1 MQSGTYAIYLR
12 KSREDIESEKYGEGE
27 TLARHEK
34 ILTTLAEKRNLHISK
49 IYREVVSG
57 ETISERKEMQKLLK
71 DVENEKWTGILVVEV
86 ERLARGDTADQG
98 RVSKAFK
105 YSHTKII
112 TPVKTYDPDNEFDE
126 EYFEF
131 GLFMSRRE
139 YKTINRRLQR
149 GREISVSEGKFV
161 GNIAPFG
168 YDRVKLKDS
177 KGYTLSINRDE
188 APIIK
193 EIFRLYTFENN
204 TINSVTKK
212 LNDMNLKP
220 RISDEWTISSVKDIL
235 SNPTYIGKIVWN
247 RRKQKKKTKNG
258 HIIIS
263 RPRNQ
268 EYLIYDGLHEP
279 IIDNKTWNLV
289 QEKRK
294 QNTPKVKHN
303 NVIQNPL
310 VGLVFCEKCGK
321 PMQRRPY
328 TKADKPATLMCSNSK
343 CDNISSKLY
352 IVENKIID
360 ALKIWLENHKVD
372 YDIKNNS
379 NSDNN
384 KLIEKSIAATK
395 KELEKENT
403 KLNKIYD
410 FLENGIYSKEEF
422 IERSKAIKD
431 NIQNLESKIKEYNSL
446 LQKNDEIQTQKETII
461 PKLENI
467 IDLYD
472 KLETAEDKNI
482 LLKSIFEKVSYLK
495 TEKAIKK
502 IQIKLILNYIYIL
515 KYLESN
521 ICFLLKGV
529 NSPFSRKQSYPIYI
543 RLCESLIWRYI

>member
-1 MQSGTYAIYLR
+1 MQNGTYAIYLR

-34 ILTTLAEKRNLHISK
+34 ILTTLALTRNLTIGK

-71 DVENEKWTGILVVEV
+71 DVENEKWTGVLVVEV

-177 KGYTLSINRDE
+177 KGYTLSINQNE
-188 APIIK
+188 APIVK
-193 EIFRLYTFENN
+193 EIFRLYAFESN
-204 TINSVTKK
+204 TINSLVKR
-212 LNDMNLKP
+212 LNTMNLKP
-220 RISDEWTISSVKDIL
+220 RISDEWTISYVKDIL

-247 RRKQKKKTKNG
+247 RRKQKKKTKN
-258 HIIIS
+258 
-263 RPRNQ
+263 
-268 EYLIYDGLHEP
+268 EP
-279 IIDNKTWNLV
+279 IIDTKTWDLV

-303 NVIQNPL
+303 NIVQNPL

-328 TKADKPATLMCSNSK
+328 NKADKPATLMCSNSK
-343 CDNISSKLY
+343 CDNVSSKLY
-352 IVENKIID
+352 IVENKIIES
-360 ALKIWLENHKVD
+360 LKIWLENYKVN
-372 YDIKNNS
+372 YEIKDNS
-379 NSDNN
+379 SIDNN
-384 KLIEKSIAATK
+384 KIIEQSISTTK
-395 KELEKENT
+395 KELEKENN

-410 FLENGIYSKEEF
+410 FLENSIYSKEEF
-422 IERSKAIKD
+422 INRSK
-431 NIQNLESKIKEYNSL
+431 SIKENIESL
-446 LQKNDEIQTQKETII
+446 ENKLKEYTELLNRNNEMQNKKETII
-461 PKLENI
+461 PKLENV
-467 IDLYD
+467 IDLYY

-482 LLKSIFEKVSYLK
+482 LLKSIIAKVTYLK

-502 IQIKLILNYIYIL
+502 DSDPTNFELHIYPKIH
-515 KYLESN
+515 K
-521 ICFLLKGV
+521 I
-529 NSPFSRKQSYPIYI
+529 
-543 RLCESLIWRYI
+543 

>member
-1 MQSGTYAIYLR
+1 MQDGTYAIYLR
-12 KSREDIESEKYGEGE
+12 KSREDYEAEKYGEGE

-34 ILTTLAEKRNLHISK
+34 ILTTLAQKRNLNIGK

-71 DVENEKWTGILVVEV
+71 DVESEKWTGILVVEV

-149 GREISVSEGKFV
+149 GRELSCQEGKFV

-168 YDRVKLKDS
+168 YDRVKLQDS
-177 KGYTLSINRDE
+177 KGYTLSINQDE
-188 APIIK
+188 APIVK
-193 EIFRLYTFENN
+193 EIFRLYAFESN
-204 TINSVTKK
+204 TINFVAKQ
-212 LNDMNLKP
+212 LNNMNLKP

-258 HIIIS
+258 HLIIS

-279 IIDNKTWNLV
+279 IVDIKTWDLV

-294 QNTPKVKHN
+294 QNAPKVKHSN
-303 NVIQNPL
+303 IVQNPL
-310 VGLVFCEKCGK
+310 VGLVFCKKCGK

-352 IVENKIID
+352 IVENKIIES
-360 ALKIWLENHKVD
+360 LKIWLENYKVD
-372 YDIKNNS
+372 YEIQYNS
-379 NSDNN
+379 NTDDNN
-384 KLIEKSIAATK
+384 LIEQSISATQK
-395 KELEKENT
+395 GLEKENT

-410 FLENGIYSKEEF
+410 FLENGIYSKDEF
-422 IERSKAIKD
+422 INRSKSIKE
-431 NIQNLESKIKEYNSL
+431 NIQSLEIKLKEYTELLNKNNESKQQKEIMIPKLKNVIDLYYNLES
-446 LQKNDEIQTQKETII
+446 
-461 PKLENI
+461 
-467 IDLYD
+467 
-472 KLETAEDKNI
+472 AEDKNI
-482 LLKSIFEKVSYLK
+482 LLKSVIAKVTYLK

-502 IQIKLILNYIYIL
+502 DSDPTNFELHIYSKIP
-515 KYLESN
+515 K
-521 ICFLLKGV
+521 F
-529 NSPFSRKQSYPIYI
+529 
-543 RLCESLIWRYI
+543 

>member
-1 MQSGTYAIYLR
+1 MQDGTYAIYLR

-34 ILTTLAEKRNLHISK
+34 ILTTLAKKRNLHISK

-71 DVENEKWTGILVVEV
+71 DVENEKWTGVLVVEV

-177 KGYTLSINRDE
+177 KGYSLSVNQDE
-188 APIIK
+188 APIVK
-193 EIFRLYTFENN
+193 EIFRLYTFESN
-204 TINSVTKK
+204 TINSVVKQ

-220 RISDEWTISSVKDIL
+220 RISNEWTISSVKDIL

-258 HIIIS
+258 HLIIS

-268 EYLIYDGLHEP
+268 DYLIYDGLHEP
-279 IIDNKTWNLV
+279 IIDNKTWDLV

-294 QNTPKVKHN
+294 QNTPKVKHSHQ
-303 NVIQNPL
+303 VQNPL

-328 TKADKPATLMCSNSK
+328 TKANKPATLICSNSK
-343 CDNISSKLY
+343 CDNVSSKLY
-352 IVENKIID
+352 IVENKIIE
-360 ALKIWLENHKVD
+360 ALKIWLENYKVD
-372 YDIKNNS
+372 YEIKDNS
-379 NSDNN
+379 NTENIN
-384 KLIEKSIAATK
+384 LIEKSIANTK
-395 KELEKENT
+395 RELEKENT

-410 FLENGIYSKEEF
+410 FLENGLYSKDEF
-422 IERSKAIKD
+422 INRSKAIKN
-431 NIQNLESKIKEYNSL
+431 NIKSLESKLKDYNEL
-446 LQKNDEIQTQKETII
+446 LNKNHEIQNEKEMMI

-472 KLETAEDKNI
+472 NLETAEDKNI
-482 LLKSIFEKVSYLK
+482 LLKSILAKVTYLK
-495 TEKAIKK
+495 TEKAIKNNSNPTNFELHIYPK
-502 IQIKLILNYIYIL
+502 IPK
-515 KYLESN
+515 
-521 ICFLLKGV
+521 F
-529 NSPFSRKQSYPIYI
+529 
-543 RLCESLIWRYI
+543 

>member
-1 MQSGTYAIYLR
+1 MQNNGTYAIYLR
-12 KSREDIESEKYGEGE
+12 KSREDIEAEKYGEGE

-34 ILTTLAEKRNLHISK
+34 ILTTLAEKKNLHISK
-49 IYREVVSG
+49 IYREIVSG

-71 DVENEKWTGILVVEV
+71 DVENEKWTGVLVVEV

-149 GREISVSEGKFV
+149 GREISVQEGKFV

-168 YDRVKLKDS
+168 YDRVKLKDA
-177 KGYTLSINRDE
+177 KGYTLSINQNE

-193 EIFRLYTFENN
+193 EIFRLYAFESN
-204 TINSVTKK
+204 TINSVVKY
-212 LNDMNLKP
+212 LNNMNLKP
-220 RISDEWTISSVKDIL
+220 RISDEWSISSVKDIL
-235 SNPTYIGKIVWN
+235 SNPTYIGKLTWN
-247 RRKQKKKTKNG
+247 KRKQKKKTKNG

-263 RPRNQ
+263 RPRNND
-268 EYLIYDGLHEP
+268 YLVYDGLHEP
-279 IIDNKTWNLV
+279 IIDNKTWELV

-294 QNTPKVKHN
+294 QNIPKVKHN
-303 NVIQNPL
+303 NQIQNPL

-328 TKADKPATLMCSNSK
+328 NKANKPDTLICSNSK
-343 CDNISSKLY
+343 CDNVSSKLY
-352 IVENKIID
+352 IVENKIIE
-360 ALKIWLENHKVD
+360 ALKIWLKNYKVD
-372 YDIKNNS
+372 YKSKANSISNN
-379 NSDNN
+379 NE
-384 KLIEKSIAATK
+384 LIENSITITK
-395 KELEKENT
+395 KQLEKENI

-410 FLENGIYSKEEF
+410 FLEKGIYNKDEF
-422 IERSKAIKD
+422 INRSKVIKD
-431 NIQNLESKIKEYNSL
+431 NIKSLENKLQEYEEFLSKKTQIQNE
-446 LQKNDEIQTQKETII
+446 KETII
-461 PKLENI
+461 PKLENF
-467 IDLYD
+467 IDLYY

-482 LLKSIFEKVSYLK
+482 LLKSIIAKVTYLK

-502 IQIKLILNYIYIL
+502 DSDPTNFELHIYTKIL
-515 KYLESN
+515 KN
-521 ICFLLKGV
+521 
-529 NSPFSRKQSYPIYI
+529 
-543 RLCESLIWRYI
+543 

>member
-1 MQSGTYAIYLR
+1 MQDGTYAIYLR

-71 DVENEKWTGILVVEV
+71 DVENEKWTGVLVVEV

-168 YDRVKLKDS
+168 YTRVKLKDS
-177 KGYTLSINRDE
+177 KGYTLTINQDE
-188 APIIK
+188 APIVK
-193 EIFRLYTFENN
+193 EIFRLYALESC
-204 TINSVTKK
+204 TIGSVAKQ

-220 RISDEWTISSVKDIL
+220 RISNEWTISSVKDIL

-268 EYLIYDGLHEP
+268 DYLIYDGLHEP
-279 IIDNKTWNLV
+279 IIGNKTWELV

-303 NVIQNPL
+303 NSIQNPL
-310 VGLVFCEKCGK
+310 VGLVFCEKCSK

-328 TKADKPATLMCSNSK
+328 TKADKPEALICSNPK
-343 CDNISSKLY
+343 CDNVSSKLY
-352 IVENKIID
+352 IVENKIIE
-360 ALKIWLENHKVD
+360 ALRIWLENYKVNYEMKD
-372 YDIKNNS
+372 
-379 NSDNN
+379 NSDTENN
-384 KLIEKSIAATK
+384 KLIEKSIDTTK
-395 KELEKENT
+395 KNLEKENA
-403 KLNKIYD
+403 KLDKIYD
-410 FLENGIYSKEEF
+410 FLENGIYGKDEF
-422 IERSKAIKD
+422 INRSKTVKE
-431 NIQNLESKIKEYNSL
+431 NIESLENKLKKYTEL
-446 LQKNDEIQTQKETII
+446 LHKNVEMQKEKQTIM
-461 PKLENI
+461 PKLENV

-482 LLKSIFEKVSYLK
+482 LLKSIISKVTYLK
-495 TEKAIKK
+495 TEKSIKK
-502 IQIKLILNYIYIL
+502 DSDQTNFELHIYPKISKIK
-515 KYLESN
+515 
-521 ICFLLKGV
+521 
-529 NSPFSRKQSYPIYI
+529 
-543 RLCESLIWRYI
+543 

>member
-1 MQSGTYAIYLR
+1 MQDGTYAIYLR

-34 ILTTLAEKRNLHISK
+34 ILTTLAEKRNLAIGK

-71 DVENEKWTGILVVEV
+71 DVENEKWTGVLVVEV

-161 GNIAPFG
+161 GNVAPFG
-168 YDRVKLKDS
+168 YDRVKLKDT
-177 KGYTLSINRDE
+177 KGYTLSINQDE
-188 APIIK
+188 APIVK
-193 EIFRLYTFENN
+193 EIFRLYTFESN
-204 TINSVTKK
+204 TINSVVKQ
-212 LNDMNLKP
+212 LNNMNLKP
-220 RISDEWTISSVKDIL
+220 RVSDEWNISSVKDIL

-268 EYLIYDGLHEP
+268 DYLMYDGLHEP
-279 IIDNKTWNLV
+279 IIDSTIWDLV

-294 QNTPKVKHN
+294 QNTPKVKRSN
-303 NVIQNPL
+303 TIQNPL

-328 TKADKPATLMCSNSK
+328 TKADKPATLICSNSK

-352 IVENKIID
+352 IVENKIIE
-360 ALKIWLENHKVD
+360 ALRIWLENYKVD
-372 YDIKNNS
+372 YEANNNLNANNDI
-379 NSDNN
+379 
-384 KLIEKSIAATK
+384 IEKTIASTK
-395 KELEKENT
+395 KELEKENA
-403 KLNKIYD
+403 KLDKIYG
-410 FLENGIYSKEEF
+410 FLENGIYSKDEF
-422 IERSKAIKD
+422 INRSKAIKD
-431 NIQNLESKIKEYNSL
+431 NIQSLETKLNEYNSL
-446 LQKNDEIQTQKETII
+446 LQKNTEVQNEKDTMV
-461 PKLENI
+461 PKLKNV

-482 LLKSIFEKVSYLK
+482 LLKSIIAKVTYLK

-502 IQIKLILNYIYIL
+502 DSTPTNFELHIYPKIP
-515 KYLESN
+515 K
-521 ICFLLKGV
+521 I
-529 NSPFSRKQSYPIYI
+529 
-543 RLCESLIWRYI
+543 

>member
-1 MQSGTYAIYLR
+1 MQDGTYAIYLR
-12 KSREDIESEKYGEGE
+12 KSREDIEAEKYGEGE

-34 ILTTLAEKRNLHISK
+34 ILTTLAEKRKLHISK

-57 ETISERKEMQKLLK
+57 ETISERKEMQKLLR
-71 DVENEKWTGILVVEV
+71 DVENEKWTGVLVVEV

-98 RVSKAFK
+98 QVSKAFK

-149 GREISVSEGKFV
+149 GRELSVSEGKFV

-168 YDRVKLKDS
+168 YDRVNLENA
-177 KGYTLSINRDE
+177 KGYTLSINQDE
-188 APIIK
+188 APIVR
-193 EIFRLYTFENN
+193 EIFRLYTFENA
-204 TINSVTKK
+204 TINSITKQLNK
-212 LNDMNLKP
+212 LNLKP
-220 RISDEWTISSVKDIL
+220 RIANEWSISSVKDIL

-258 HIIIS
+258 HLIIS

-268 EYLIYDGLHEP
+268 DYLIYDGLHEP
-279 IIDNKTWNLV
+279 IIDNKTWELV

-294 QNTPKVKHN
+294 QNAPKIKHN
-303 NVIQNPL
+303 NTIQNPL
-310 VGLVFCEKCGK
+310 VGLIFCEKCGK

-328 TKADKPATLMCSNSK
+328 TQADKPAILMCSNSK

-352 IVENKIID
+352 VVEDKIID
-360 ALKIWLENHKVD
+360 ALKIWLKNYKVH
-372 YDIKNNS
+372 YSEKNNL

-384 KLIEKSIAATK
+384 KIIENSVSTTK
-395 KELEKENT
+395 RELEKENA
-403 KLNKIYD
+403 KLNKIYE
-410 FLENGIYSKEEF
+410 FLENGIYNNDEF
-422 IERSKAIKD
+422 ISRSKAIKD
-431 NIQNLESKIKEYNSL
+431 NIQFLENKLEKYNSI
-446 LQKNDEIQTQKETII
+446 LQKNVEIQNQKKIII

-467 IDLYD
+467 IDLYYNL
-472 KLETAEDKNI
+472 KTAEDKNI
-482 LLKSIFEKVSYLK
+482 LLKSIISKVTYLK

-502 IQIKLILNYIYIL
+502 DSDPTNFELHIYPKIT
-515 KYLESN
+515 K
-521 ICFLLKGV
+521 V
-529 NSPFSRKQSYPIYI
+529 
-543 RLCESLIWRYI
+543 

>member
-1 MQSGTYAIYLR
+1 MQNGTYAIYLR
-12 KSREDIESEKYGEGE
+12 KSREDYEAEKYGEGE

-34 ILTTLAEKRNLHISK
+34 ILTTLAKKRNLNISK

-71 DVENEKWTGILVVEV
+71 DVENEKWTGVLVVEV

-112 TPVKTYDPDNEFDE
+112 TPAKTYDPDNEFDE

-168 YDRVKLKDS
+168 YDRVKLKDA
-177 KGYTLSINRDE
+177 KGYTLTINKEE
-188 APIIK
+188 APIVK
-193 EIFRLYTFENN
+193 EIFRLYTFESN
-204 TINSVTKK
+204 TISSVVKH
-212 LNDMNLKP
+212 LNNMNLKP
-220 RISDEWTISSVKDIL
+220 RISNEWTISSVKDIL

-258 HIIIS
+258 HLIIS

-268 EYLIYDGLHEP
+268 DYLIYDGLHEP
-279 IIDNKTWNLV
+279 IIDNKTWELV

-294 QNTPKVKHN
+294 QRTPKVKYSHQ
-303 NVIQNPL
+303 IQNPL

-328 TKADKPATLMCSNSK
+328 TKANKPATLICSNSK

-352 IVENKIID
+352 LVENKIIE
-360 ALKIWLENHKVD
+360 ALKIWLENYKID
-372 YDIKNNS
+372 YEVESISNVNN
-379 NSDNN
+379 NEI
-384 KLIEKSIAATK
+384 IEKSIVSTK
-395 KELEKENT
+395 KELERENT
-403 KLNKIYD
+403 KLEKIYD
-410 FLENGIYSKEEF
+410 FLENGIYNKDEF
-422 IERSKAIKD
+422 INRSKAIKD
-431 NIQNLESKIKEYNSL
+431 TIQHLENKLKEYNYI
-446 LQKNDEIQTQKETII
+446 LQKSIEVQNEKETMI
-461 PKLENI
+461 PKLENV
-467 IDLYD
+467 IDLYS
-472 KLETAEDKNI
+472 KLETAEDKSV
-482 LLKSIFEKVSYLK
+482 LLKSIIAKVTYLK
-495 TEKAIKK
+495 TKKAIKK
-502 IQIKLILNYIYIL
+502 DADPTNFELHIYPKIP
-515 KYLESN
+515 K
-521 ICFLLKGV
+521 I
-529 NSPFSRKQSYPIYI
+529 
-543 RLCESLIWRYI
+543 

>member
-1 MQSGTYAIYLR
+1 MQDGTYAIYLR

-27 TLARHEK
+27 TLARHKK
-34 ILTTLAEKRNLHISK
+34 ILTTLASSRNLHISK

-71 DVENEKWTGILVVEV
+71 DVENEKWTGVLVVEV

-177 KGYTLSINRDE
+177 KGYTLSINQDE
-188 APIIK
+188 APIVK
-193 EIFRLYTFENN
+193 EIFRLYTFEST
-204 TINSVTKK
+204 TIGSVVKR

-220 RISDEWTISSVKDIL
+220 RISDEWTISSVRDII

-258 HIIIS
+258 HLIIS

-268 EYLIYDGLHEP
+268 DYLIYDGLHEP
-279 IIDNKTWNLV
+279 IIDNKTWELV

-294 QNTPKVKHN
+294 QNTPKVKHSN
-303 NVIQNPL
+303 QIQNPL
-310 VGLVFCEKCGK
+310 VGLVFCEKCGR

-328 TKADKPATLMCSNSK
+328 TKADKPATLICPNSK

-352 IVENKIID
+352 IVENKIIE
-360 ALKIWLENHKVD
+360 ALKIWLKNYKVD
-372 YDIKNNS
+372 YEIKDNS
-379 NSDNN
+379 NIDNN
-384 KLIEKSIAATK
+384 RLIEKFIVSTK
-395 KELEKENT
+395 KELEKENA

-410 FLENGIYSKEEF
+410 FLENGIYSNDEF
-422 IERSKAIKD
+422 INRSKAIKE
-431 NIQNLESKIKEYNSL
+431 NIESLENKLKEYIELLNKNNEIQNEKDIM
-446 LQKNDEIQTQKETII
+446 I
-461 PKLENI
+461 PKLENV
-467 IDLYD
+467 IDLYN
-472 KLETAEDKNI
+472 KLGTAEDKNI
-482 LLKSIFEKVSYLK
+482 LLKSIIAKVTYLK
-495 TEKAIKK
+495 TEKAIKSDSDSTNFELQIYPKVTK
-502 IQIKLILNYIYIL
+502 I
-515 KYLESN
+515 
-521 ICFLLKGV
+521 
-529 NSPFSRKQSYPIYI
+529 
-543 RLCESLIWRYI
+543 

>member
-1 MQSGTYAIYLR
+1 
-12 KSREDIESEKYGEGE
+12 
-27 TLARHEK
+27 
-34 ILTTLAEKRNLHISK
+34 
-49 IYREVVSG
+49 
-57 ETISERKEMQKLLK
+57 
-71 DVENEKWTGILVVEV
+71 
-86 ERLARGDTADQG
+86 
-98 RVSKAFK
+98 
-105 YSHTKII
+105 
-112 TPVKTYDPDNEFDE
+112 
-126 EYFEF
+126 
-131 GLFMSRRE
+131 
-139 YKTINRRLQR
+139 
-149 GREISVSEGKFV
+149 
-161 GNIAPFG
+161 
-168 YDRVKLKDS
+168 
-177 KGYTLSINRDE
+177 
-188 APIIK
+188 
-193 EIFRLYTFENN
+193 
-204 TINSVTKK
+204 
-212 LNDMNLKP
+212 MNLKP

-384 KLIEKSIAATK
+384 KLIEKSIAAAK

-422 IERSKAIKD
+422 IC
-431 NIQNLESKIKEYNSL
+431 L
-446 LQKNDEIQTQKETII
+446 LYT
-461 PKLENI
+461 
-467 IDLYD
+467 
-472 KLETAEDKNI
+472 
-482 LLKSIFEKVSYLK
+482 
-495 TEKAIKK
+495 
-502 IQIKLILNYIYIL
+502 
-515 KYLESN
+515 
-521 ICFLLKGV
+521 
-529 NSPFSRKQSYPIYI
+529 SPSPRD
-543 RLCESLIWRYI
+543 

>member
-1 MQSGTYAIYLR
+1 MQNDGTYAIYLR
-12 KSREDIESEKYGEGE
+12 KSREDIEAEKYGEGE

-34 ILTTLAEKRNLHISK
+34 ILITLAEKKHLHISK

-71 DVENEKWTGILVVEV
+71 DVENEKWTGVLVVEV
-86 ERLARGDTADQG
+86 ERLARGDTIDQG

-149 GREISVSEGKFV
+149 GREISVQEGKFV

-177 KGYTLSINRDE
+177 KGYTLSINPNE
-188 APIIK
+188 APIVK

-204 TINSVTKK
+204 TINSVVNK
-212 LNDMNLKP
+212 LNNMNLKP
-220 RISDEWTISSVKDIL
+220 RISDEWSISSVRDIL

-268 EYLIYDGLHEP
+268 EYLIYNGLHEP
-279 IIDNKTWNLV
+279 IIDNKTWELA

-294 QNTPKVKHN
+294 QNIPKVKHN

-328 TKADKPATLMCSNSK
+328 NKTNNPPTLICPNSK
-343 CDNISSKLY
+343 CNNVSSKLY
-352 IVENKIID
+352 IVEDKIIE
-360 ALKIWLENHKVD
+360 ALKIWLENYKIDYDVKVD
-372 YDIKNNS
+372 S
-379 NSDNN
+379 NTESHQ
-384 KLIEKSIAATK
+384 LIEKSITNTK
-395 KELEKENT
+395 KDLEREYT

-410 FLENGIYSKEEF
+410 FLENGIYNKNEF
-422 IERSKAIKD
+422 INRSKATKENIETLEKKLQEY
-431 NIQNLESKIKEYNSL
+431 NELISKKTQIQNE
-446 LQKNDEIQTQKETII
+446 KETII

-467 IDLYD
+467 IDLYY

-482 LLKSIFEKVSYLK
+482 LLKSIVAKVTYLK
-495 TEKAIKK
+495 TEKSKPIDFELHIYPKMPK
-502 IQIKLILNYIYIL
+502 TQYID
-515 KYLESN
+515 
-521 ICFLLKGV
+521 
-529 NSPFSRKQSYPIYI
+529 
-543 RLCESLIWRYI
+543 

>member
-1 MQSGTYAIYLR
+1 MQDSAYAIYLR
-12 KSREDIESEKYGEGE
+12 KSREDIESEKYGEDE

-34 ILTTLAEKRNLHISK
+34 ILTTLAEKRNLTIGK

-57 ETISERKEMQKLLK
+57 ETISERKEMQRLLK
-71 DVENEKWTGILVVEV
+71 DVENEKWAGVLVVEV

-149 GREISVSEGKFV
+149 GREVSVSEGKFV

-177 KGYTLSINRDE
+177 KGYTLSINQNE
-188 APIIK
+188 AHIVK
-193 EIFRLYTFENN
+193 EIFRLYAFESN
-204 TINSVTKK
+204 TINLVAKQ
-212 LNDMNLKP
+212 LNYMNLKP

-258 HIIIS
+258 HLIIS

-279 IIDNKTWNLV
+279 IIDTKTWNLV

-294 QNTPKVKHN
+294 QNSPKVKHSN
-303 NVIQNPL
+303 IIQNPL
-310 VGLVFCEKCGK
+310 VGLVFCESCGK

-328 TKADKPATLMCSNSK
+328 TKADKSATLMCSNSK
-343 CDNISSKLY
+343 CDNVSSKLY
-352 IVENKIID
+352 IVENKIIE
-360 ALKIWLENHKVD
+360 ALKIWFKNYKVN
-372 YDIKNNS
+372 YEIKDDACT
-379 NSDNN
+379 DNN
-384 KLIEKSIAATK
+384 KIIEQSIADIK

-410 FLENGIYSKEEF
+410 FLENGIYSKDEF
-422 IERSKAIKD
+422 INRSKSIKN
-431 NIQNLESKIKEYNSL
+431 NIQNLENKLNEYTELLSKNNESK
-446 LQKNDEIQTQKETII
+446 QQKEIMI
-461 PKLENI
+461 PKLGNV
-467 IDLYD
+467 IDLYY
-472 KLETAEDKNI
+472 KLESAEDKNI
-482 LLKSIFEKVSYLK
+482 LLKSIIAKVTYLK

-502 IQIKLILNYIYIL
+502 DADPTNFELHIYPKIL
-515 KYLESN
+515 K
-521 ICFLLKGV
+521 F
-529 NSPFSRKQSYPIYI
+529 
-543 RLCESLIWRYI
+543 

>member
-1 MQSGTYAIYLR
+1 MQDGTYAIYLR

-34 ILTTLAEKRNLHISK
+34 ILTTLAEKRNLTIGK

-71 DVENEKWTGILVVEV
+71 DVENEKWTGVLVVEV

-149 GREISVSEGKFV
+149 GREISVSEGKYV

-168 YDRVKLKDS
+168 YDRTKLKDS
-177 KGYTLSINRDE
+177 KGYTLSINQGE
-188 APIIK
+188 SVIVK
-193 EIFRLYTFENN
+193 EIFRLYAFESN
-204 TINSVTKK
+204 TINFVVKQ
-212 LNDMNLKP
+212 LNTMNLKP
-220 RISDEWTISSVKDIL
+220 RISEEWTISSVKDIL

-258 HIIIS
+258 HLIIS

-268 EYLIYDGLHEP
+268 EYLIYDGLHKP
-279 IIDNKTWNLV
+279 IIDTKTWDFV

-303 NVIQNPL
+303 TIIQNPL

-328 TKADKPATLMCSNSK
+328 NTADKPATLICSNPK
-343 CDNISSKLY
+343 CNNISSKLY
-352 IVENKIID
+352 IVEDKIIKALRIWLKNYKVDYEIKDNSSIDNNKII
-360 ALKIWLENHKVD
+360 EQ
-372 YDIKNNS
+372 
-379 NSDNN
+379 
-384 KLIEKSIAATK
+384 SISATK
-395 KELEKENT
+395 KELEKENA
-403 KLNKIYD
+403 KLDKIYE
-410 FLENGIYSKEEF
+410 FLENGIYSKDEF
-422 IERSKAIKD
+422 INRSKSIKD
-431 NIQNLESKIKEYNSL
+431 NIQSLENKLEEFNSL
-446 LQKNDEIQTQKETII
+446 LQKNINLQNQKETII
-461 PKLENI
+461 PKLENV

-482 LLKSIFEKVSYLK
+482 LLKSIISKVTYLK

-502 IQIKLILNYIYIL
+502 NSDPTNFELHIYPKIP
-515 KYLESN
+515 K
-521 ICFLLKGV
+521 I
-529 NSPFSRKQSYPIYI
+529 
-543 RLCESLIWRYI
+543 

>member
-1 MQSGTYAIYLR
+1 MQNGTYAIYLR

-27 TLARHEK
+27 TLVRHEK
-34 ILTTLAEKRNLHISK
+34 ILTTLAEKQKLTIGK

-71 DVENEKWTGILVVEV
+71 DVENEKWTGVLVVEV

-168 YDRVKLKDS
+168 YDRVKLKDL
-177 KGYTLSINRDE
+177 KGYTLSINQKE
-188 APIIK
+188 ALVVK
-193 EIFRLYTFENN
+193 EIFRLYTFESN
-204 TINSVTKK
+204 TINSVVKQ
-212 LNDMNLKP
+212 LNNMNLKP
-220 RISDEWTISSVKDIL
+220 RISNKWTISSVKDIL

-258 HIIIS
+258 HLIIT
-263 RPRNQ
+263 RPRTQ
-268 EYLIYDGLHEP
+268 DYLIYDGLHEP
-279 IIDNKTWNLV
+279 IIDNKTWDLV

-294 QNTPKVKHN
+294 QNAPKVKYSH
-303 NVIQNPL
+303 QTKNPL
-310 VGLVFCEKCGK
+310 VGLVFCEKCDK

-328 TKADKPATLMCSNSK
+328 TKANKPAYLMCSNSK

-352 IVENKIID
+352 IVEDKIIE
-360 ALKIWLENHKVD
+360 ALRIWIENYKINYEVKDNLNA
-372 YDIKNNS
+372 
-379 NSDNN
+379 DNN
-384 KLIEKSIAATK
+384 KLIEKSIATTK

-410 FLENGIYSKEEF
+410 FLENGIYSKDEF
-422 IERSKAIKD
+422 INRSKSIKD
-431 NIQNLESKIKEYNSL
+431 NIRSLEIKLEEYNSL
-446 LQKNDEIQTQKETII
+446 LQKNVEIQNQKETII
-461 PKLENI
+461 PRLENV
-467 IDLYD
+467 IDLYN

-482 LLKSIFEKVSYLK
+482 LLKSIIAKATYLK

-502 IQIKLILNYIYIL
+502 DSDPTDFELHIYP
-515 KYLESN
+515 K
-521 ICFLLKGV
+521 
-529 NSPFSRKQSYPIYI
+529 IYKPT
-543 RLCESLIWRYI
+543 

>member
-1 MQSGTYAIYLR
+1 MQDGTYAIYLR

-34 ILTTLAEKRNLHISK
+34 ILTTLAEKRNLTIGK

-71 DVENEKWTGILVVEV
+71 DVENEKWTGVLVVEV

-149 GREISVSEGKFV
+149 GREVSVSEGKFV

-168 YDRVKLKDS
+168 YDRVKLKDA
-177 KGYTLSINRDE
+177 KGYTLSINANE
-188 APIIK
+188 APIVK

-204 TINSVTKK
+204 TIGSVIKR
-212 LNDMNLKP
+212 LNEMNLKP
-220 RISDEWTISSVKDIL
+220 RISNEWTISTVKDIL

-294 QNTPKVKHN
+294 QNTPKVGYSN
-303 NVIQNPL
+303 IIQNPL
-310 VGLVFCEKCGK
+310 VGLVFCKKCDK

-328 TKADKPATLMCSNSK
+328 TKADKPATLICSNPK

-352 IVENKIID
+352 IVENKIIE
-360 ALKIWLENHKVD
+360 ALKIWLENYKID
-372 YDIKNNS
+372 YDNLQNNS
-379 NSDNN
+379 KVNNN
-384 KLIEKSIAATK
+384 KMIEQSIASTK
-395 KELEKENT
+395 KALEKETT
-403 KLNKIYD
+403 KLDKIYD
-410 FLENGIYSKEEF
+410 FLENGVYSKDEF
-422 IERSKAIKD
+422 INRSKSIKD
-431 NIQNLESKIKEYNSL
+431 NIQSLEEKIKKYEDL
-446 LQKNDEIQTQKETII
+446 LFKNEELQTQKEIII
-461 PKLENI
+461 PKLENV
-467 IDLYD
+467 IDLYN

-482 LLKSIFEKVSYLK
+482 LLKSIIAKVTYLK
-495 TEKAIKK
+495 TEKVIKRDSDPTNFE
-502 IQIKLILNYIYIL
+502 LHIYPKIL
-515 KYLESN
+515 KDN
-521 ICFLLKGV
+521 
-529 NSPFSRKQSYPIYI
+529 
-543 RLCESLIWRYI
+543 

>member
-1 MQSGTYAIYLR
+1 MQNGTYAIYLR

-34 ILTTLAEKRNLHISK
+34 ILTTLAQKRNLTIGK

-71 DVENEKWTGILVVEV
+71 DVENEKWSGVLVVEV

-139 YKTINRRLQR
+139 YKAVNRRLQR

-177 KGYTLSINRDE
+177 KGYTLSINQEE
-188 APIIK
+188 ASIVK

-204 TINSVTKK
+204 TINSVVKQ

-220 RISDEWTISSVKDIL
+220 RISNEWTISSMKDIL
-235 SNPTYIGKIVWN
+235 SNPTYTGKIVWN
-247 RRKQKKKTKNG
+247 RRKQKKKTRNG
-258 HIIIS
+258 HLIIS

-268 EYLIYDGLHEP
+268 DYLIYDGLHEA
-279 IIDNKTWNLV
+279 IIDNKTWDLV

-294 QNTPKVKHN
+294 QNTPKVKHSN
-303 NVIQNPL
+303 QIQNPL
-310 VGLVFCEKCGK
+310 VGLIFCEKCGK
-321 PMQRRPY
+321 PMQRRSY
-328 TKADKPATLMCSNSK
+328 TKTDKPATLMCSNSK

-352 IVENKIID
+352 IVENKIIE
-360 ALKIWLENHKVD
+360 ALKIWLENYKVN
-372 YDIKNNS
+372 YEIKDNLS
-379 NSDNN
+379 TDNN
-384 KLIEKSIAATK
+384 KITEQSISATK
-395 KELEKENT
+395 KELEKENA

-410 FLENGIYSKEEF
+410 FLENGIYSKDEF
-422 IERSKAIKD
+422 INRSKSIKD
-431 NIQNLESKIKEYNSL
+431 NIQNLENKLEKYNLL
-446 LQKNDEIQTQKETII
+446 LQKNVEMQNEKEIMI
-461 PKLENI
+461 PKLESV

-482 LLKSIFEKVSYLK
+482 LLKSILAKVTYLK

-502 IQIKLILNYIYIL
+502 DSDPTNFELY
-515 KYLESN
+515 
-521 ICFLLKGV
+521 V
-529 NSPFSRKQSYPIYI
+529 YPKIFKNH
-543 RLCESLIWRYI
+543 

>member
-1 MQSGTYAIYLR
+1 MLSQGTYAIYLR

-71 DVENEKWTGILVVEV
+71 DVENEKWTGVLVVEV

-149 GREISVSEGKFV
+149 GREMSVQEGKFV
-161 GNIAPFG
+161 GNTPPFG
-168 YDRVKLKDS
+168 YDRVKLKDA
-177 KGYTLSINRDE
+177 KGYTLSINQNE
-188 APIIK
+188 APIVK
-193 EIFRLYTFENN
+193 EIFRLYAFENN
-204 TINSVTKK
+204 TINSVVKQ
-212 LNDMNLKP
+212 LNSLNLKP
-220 RISDEWTISSVKDIL
+220 RISNEWTISSVKDIL

-268 EYLIYDGLHEP
+268 NYLIYDGLHEP

-294 QNTPKVKHN
+294 QNAPKVKYN
-303 NVIQNPL
+303 NTIQNPL

-328 TKADKPATLMCSNSK
+328 PKADKPEALICSNSK

-352 IVENKIID
+352 IVENKIIE
-360 ALKIWLENHKVD
+360 ALQIWLENYKVD
-372 YDIKNNS
+372 YEVKNNQ
-379 NSDNN
+379 NPDNN
-384 KLIEKSIAATK
+384 NIIEKSIVSAK
-395 KELEKENT
+395 RELERENT
-403 KLNKIYD
+403 KLDKIYD
-410 FLENGIYSKEEF
+410 FLENGIYNRDEF
-422 IERSKAIKD
+422 INRSKTIKD
-431 NIQNLESKIKEYNSL
+431 NIKSLENKLEEYNSL
-446 LQKNDEIQTQKETII
+446 LQKNIDMQNEKETMI
-461 PKLENI
+461 PKLENV

-482 LLKSIFEKVSYLK
+482 LLKSIIAKVTYLK
-495 TEKAIKK
+495 IEKSIKK
-502 IQIKLILNYIYIL
+502 DSDPTDFELHIYPKISKLA
-515 KYLESN
+515 
-521 ICFLLKGV
+521 
-529 NSPFSRKQSYPIYI
+529 
-543 RLCESLIWRYI
+543 

>member
-1 MQSGTYAIYLR
+1 MLSQDTYAIYLR

-34 ILTTLAEKRNLHISK
+34 ILTTLASKRNLSIGK
-49 IYREVVSG
+49 IYREIVSG

-71 DVENEKWTGILVVEV
+71 DVENEKWTGVLVVEV

-149 GREISVSEGKFV
+149 GREISAQEGKFV

-177 KGYTLSINRDE
+177 KGYTLSINQNE
-188 APIIK
+188 APIVK

-204 TINSVTKK
+204 TINSVAKQ
-212 LNDMNLKP
+212 LNNMNLKP
-220 RISDEWTISSVKDIL
+220 RISDEWSISSIKDIL

-258 HIIIS
+258 HIYIS

-268 EYLIYDGLHEP
+268 NYLIYDGLHEP
-279 IIDNKTWNLV
+279 IIDTKTWELV

-303 NVIQNPL
+303 NIVQNPL

-328 TKADKPATLMCSNSK
+328 TKADKPATLMCSNPK

-352 IVENKIID
+352 IVEDKIIE
-360 ALKIWLENHKVD
+360 ALKIWLKNYKVD
-372 YDIKNNS
+372 YDIQDSS
-379 NSDNN
+379 NFDNN
-384 KLIEKSIAATK
+384 EIIEKSASTK

-410 FLENGIYSKEEF
+410 FLENGIYTKDEF
-422 IERSKAIKD
+422 LNRSKAIKD
-431 NIQNLESKIKEYNSL
+431 NIKDLENKLKEYNSL
-446 LQKNDEIQTQKETII
+446 YKKETVV
-461 PKLENI
+461 PKLENV
-467 IDLYD
+467 IDLYY

-482 LLKSIFEKVSYLK
+482 LLKSILAKVTYLK
-495 TEKAIKK
+495 TEKALKK
-502 IQIKLILNYIYIL
+502 VSNPTNFELHIYPKIP
-515 KYLESN
+515 K
-521 ICFLLKGV
+521 IFH
-529 NSPFSRKQSYPIYI
+529 
-543 RLCESLIWRYI
+543 

>member
-1 MQSGTYAIYLR
+1 MQDGTYAIYLR

-34 ILTTLAEKRNLHISK
+34 ILTALAEKRNLHISK
-49 IYREVVSG
+49 IYKEVVSG

-71 DVENEKWTGILVVEV
+71 DVENEKWTGVLVVEV

-168 YDRVKLKDS
+168 YDRIKLKDS
-177 KGYTLSINRDE
+177 KGYTLSINQDE
-188 APIIK
+188 APIVK
-193 EIFRLYTFENN
+193 EIFRLYTFESN
-204 TINSVTKK
+204 TIGSVAKQ

-220 RISDEWTISSVKDIL
+220 RISDGWTISSVKDIL

-258 HIIIS
+258 HLIIS

-268 EYLIYDGLHEP
+268 DYLIYDGLHES
-279 IIDNKTWNLV
+279 IIDNKTWELA

-294 QNTPKVKHN
+294 QNTPKVQHSN
-303 NVIQNPL
+303 IIQNPL
-310 VGLVFCEKCGK
+310 VGFLFCEKCGK

-328 TKADKPATLMCSNSK
+328 SKADKPATLICSNSK
-343 CDNISSKLY
+343 CDNVSSKLY
-352 IVENKIID
+352 IVENKIIE
-360 ALKIWLENHKVD
+360 ALKIWLKNYKVD
-372 YDIKNNS
+372 YKIKDNS
-379 NSDNN
+379 NIENN
-384 KLIEKSIAATK
+384 KLIEKSIVSVK
-395 KELEKENT
+395 KELEKENA
-403 KLNKIYD
+403 KLDKIYD
-410 FLENGIYSKEEF
+410 FLENGIYNKDEF
-422 IERSKAIKD
+422 MNRSKSIKD
-431 NIQNLESKIKEYNSL
+431 NIESLESRLKEYTEL
-446 LQKNDEIQTQKETII
+446 LNKNNDIQNERKTMI
-461 PKLENI
+461 PKLENV
-467 IDLYD
+467 IDLYY

-482 LLKSIFEKVSYLK
+482 LLKSIIAKITYLK

-502 IQIKLILNYIYIL
+502 ESDPTNFELHIYPKIL
-515 KYLESN
+515 KL
-521 ICFLLKGV
+521 
-529 NSPFSRKQSYPIYI
+529 
-543 RLCESLIWRYI
+543 

>member
-1 MQSGTYAIYLR
+1 MQNNGTYAIYLR
-12 KSREDIESEKYGEGE
+12 KSREDIEAEKYGEGE

-34 ILTTLAEKRNLHISK
+34 ILTTLAEKKNLHISK
-49 IYREVVSG
+49 IYREIVSG

-71 DVENEKWTGILVVEV
+71 DVENEKWTGVLVVEV

-149 GREISVSEGKFV
+149 GREISVQEGKFV

-168 YDRVKLKDS
+168 YDRVKLKDA
-177 KGYTLSINRDE
+177 KGYTLSINQSE
-188 APIIK
+188 APIVK

-204 TINSVTKK
+204 TINSVAKK

-220 RISDEWTISSVKDIL
+220 RISDEWSISSVKDIL
-235 SNPTYIGKIVWN
+235 SNPTYIGKLTWN
-247 RRKQKKKTKNG
+247 RRKQKRKTKNG

-268 EYLIYDGLHEP
+268 DYLIYDGLHKP
-279 IIDNKTWNLV
+279 IIDNKTWDLV

-294 QNTPKVKHN
+294 QNIPKVKHS

-310 VGLVFCEKCGK
+310 VGLVYCKKCGK

-328 TKADKPATLMCSNSK
+328 NKCGKPEFLICSNPK

-352 IVENKIID
+352 IVENKIIE
-360 ALKIWLENHKVD
+360 ALKIWLKNYKVD
-372 YDIKNNS
+372 YKSKVNSISNN
-379 NSDNN
+379 NE
-384 KLIEKSIAATK
+384 LIEKSIQTTK
-395 KELEKENT
+395 KELKKENT
-403 KLNKIYD
+403 RLNKVYY
-410 FLENGIYSKEEF
+410 FLENGIYNKEEF
-422 IERSKAIKD
+422 ISRSKAIKE
-431 NIQNLESKIKEYNSL
+431 NIETLEKKLQEYNKLIS
-446 LQKNDEIQTQKETII
+446 KNTTTKEAII
-461 PKLENI
+461 PKLENV
-467 IDLYD
+467 IDLYY

-482 LLKSIFEKVSYLK
+482 LLKSIIAKVTYLK

-502 IQIKLILNYIYIL
+502 NSDPTNFELHIYPKICKLN
-515 KYLESN
+515 
-521 ICFLLKGV
+521 
-529 NSPFSRKQSYPIYI
+529 
-543 RLCESLIWRYI
+543 

>member
-1 MQSGTYAIYLR
+1 MQNDGTYAIYLR

-34 ILTTLAEKRNLHISK
+34 ILTTLALNRNLTIGK

-71 DVENEKWTGILVVEV
+71 DVENEKWNGVLVVEV

-168 YDRVKLKDS
+168 YDRIKLKDS
-177 KGYTLSINRDE
+177 KGYSLSINQDE
-188 APIIK
+188 APIVK
-193 EIFRLYTFENN
+193 EIFKLYTYESN
-204 TINSVTKK
+204 TINAVAKK
-212 LNDMNLKP
+212 LNAMNLKP
-220 RISDEWTISSVKDIL
+220 RISNVWTISSIKDIL

-258 HIIIS
+258 HLIIS

-268 EYLIYDGLHEP
+268 KYLIYDGLHEP
-279 IIDNKTWNLV
+279 IIDIKTWDLV

-303 NVIQNPL
+303 NIIQNPL

-328 TKADKPATLMCSNSK
+328 NNLDKPATLICSNSK
-343 CDNISSKLY
+343 CNNISSKLY
-352 IVENKIID
+352 IVENKIIE
-360 ALKIWLENHKVD
+360 ALNIWLENYKINYNVKD
-372 YDIKNNS
+372 TSYT
-379 NSDNN
+379 DNN
-384 KLIEKSIAATK
+384 KIIEQSILSIK
-395 KELEKENT
+395 KELDKET
-403 KLNKIYD
+403 SKLNKIYE
-410 FLENGIYSKEEF
+410 FLECGIYSNDEF
-422 IERSKAIKD
+422 LNRSKSIKENIENLENKLND
-431 NIQNLESKIKEYNSL
+431 YNQLLKQNIEIQN
-446 LQKNDEIQTQKETII
+446 QKETMI
-461 PKLENI
+461 PKFENV
-467 IDLYD
+467 IDLYN

-482 LLKSIFEKVSYLK
+482 LLKSILAKVTYLK
-495 TEKAIKK
+495 TEKSIKK
-502 IQIKLILNYIYIL
+502 DSDPNNFELHIYPKLPKI
-515 KYLESN
+515 
-521 ICFLLKGV
+521 
-529 NSPFSRKQSYPIYI
+529 
-543 RLCESLIWRYI
+543 